1 MLTDIIKF
9 ATLGLGAGAIYG
21 LCALGIVLIYRG
33 SGVLNF
39 AQGAVGMVGAYVF
52 YLNRESGM
60 PTPLAALFAIGVGA
74 LIGAITHLGVMRPL
88 RNAPAVTRLIGTL
101 AVFSFLYGFGQY
113 RWGVN
118 QARIV
123 SAVLPSGSWEILPDI
138 RIGTDRLVI
147 LAIGIVLTGVLTI
160 VYRRTRFGLATA
172 AVAEN
177 RRASAA
183 VGVSPDVIATVNW
196 VLGSVLAVCS
206 AIMIVSIGT
215 LQVESLTLLV
225 FPALAAAL
233 LGGFKSYI
241 LTFVGGLLIGV
252 LESEVAYA
260 GVRWSIGDGWGKTV
274 PFIVI
279 IAVLMITGR
288 ALPMR
293 GEATEEP
300 PEIGDGEIQRRR
312 LAIAVVVTL
321 GMVWFWFSPTLLSAF
336 EISMATALVVLSVV
350 VVTGYAGQL
359 SLAQMAL
366 AGMGAWI
373 AARLVANWGVPFELA
388 LLAGVFGAIPIGLAV
403 GLPALRTRG
412 MNLAVV
418 TLGLAIVVEAQIL
431 GDPKRTGGFVG
442 TVVGA
447 PSFLGIDMDTY
458 AHPERYAVFCF
469 VIFVLF
475 ALMVANLRRGR
486 AGRRLVA
493 VRANER
499 AAASLGISVVH
510 AKLYAFSIG
519 AGLAA
524 CGGVLLAFRQPT
536 VVFVPT
542 FTAFQSIFVIVFAV
556 IGGIGFL
563 VGALIGG
570 LNAPSGFLGT
580 GLSTILDG
588 PADSVADFIARN
600 EVAQMVLGLT
610 LVLIL
615 LQLPNGLAT
624 HPLPPP
630 IKRAVERR
638 RERKGT
644 PPRVKQ
650 REPIP
655 EPSPFTVMPRTVR
668 IDGLT
673 VRFGGVVAADS
684 VTMVLRPGEVHGLIG
699 PNGAGKT
706 TAIDAVTGFVPLAEG
721 TVRLDD
727 DDITGWPAQ
736 RRARAGISRSFQSLE
751 LFETMTVRENLLAA
765 GDRHDQSAF
774 LTNLVR
780 PGRDEYTPAAL
791 AAIHEF
797 DLEPDLER
805 RPQEL
810 SYGRRRLVAIARAV
824 ASGSSVL
831 LLDEPAAGLD
841 DTETAELGRLIVRL
855 AKEWGIAVLLV
866 EHNVSVVLDV
876 SDQISVLNFGKVIA
890 NGTPAEIR
898 NNPEVIAAYLGA
910 EDVGGDAPTVDAS
923 ALDDTLAVARVISE
937 PIPVSATTAS
947 SNGSSTGARSTAG
960 PQSALALVEAVDV
973 SAGYGDLAAVRDLNL
988 RVEAGEV
995 VALLGPNGAGK
1006 TTTLLTLAGE
1016 LRPMSGAVLW
1026 RGDGAFKPLHRR
1038 SRDGLGFVSEERSV
1052 FMQLDAADNLRL
1064 GAGGIDAAV
1073 DIFPELGD
1081 LLNRRAGLLSGGEQ
1095 QMLTLARALAAEPTM
1110 LLADELSLGLAPLVV
1125 ERLFAA
1131 VRRAADSG
1139 VGVLLVEQQV
1149 GRALEVAD
1157 RVYVLRRGVVEFEGT
1172 PDDVRADRSRI
1183 QDAYLSAERADAG
1196 ARAALMPSTA
1206 APIEFAVDPLDP
1218 AHLLPNLVA
1227 RRAVDAPDR
1236 TFLVDTER
1244 GSVTYAEFHEQVT
1257 RWAGVLAGLGVAAGD
1272 RVAVMLPTS
1281 ITEHATWLACVWH
1294 RALQVPINTAYR
1306 GQMLAHVLADA
1317 GATIAI
1323 ATPDYAALIDE
1334 VRDRTSVSTVVIVDG
1349 RPTSDHHRSADDLYA
1364 DAPPAPDP
1372 TPATASDIAAVIYTS
1387 GTTGPSK
1394 GVLVPWGQLATGVS
1408 AFDDFGPGDV
1418 LYAPFAAYHLG
1429 GKLPL
1434 QLLAYWTGTFVFRD
1448 GFRTQ
1453 CFWDDVRTHGCN
1465 RAWLFHAMANFVHQ
1479 LPPRPDDLDNPLETV
1494 SGGPMLAAHR
1504 GLRAALR
1511 CPHADQLRID
1521 RTRLADLH
1529 R

>member
-9 ATLGLGAGAIYG
+9 AILGLGAGAIYG
-21 LCALGIVLIYRG
+21 LSALGIVLIYRG

-52 YLNRESGM
+52 YLNREDGM
-60 PTPLAALFAIGVGA
+60 PTPLAALLAIGVGA
-74 LIGAITHLGVMRPL
+74 VIGAVTHLGVMRPL

-113 RWGVN
+113 RWGIN

-123 SAVLPSGSWEILPDI
+123 GAVLPSGSWEIFGDI
-138 RIGTDRLVI
+138 RIGTDRLII
-147 LAIGIVLTGVLTI
+147 LSIGVALTAILTV

-233 LGGFKSYI
+233 LGGFKSYV
-241 LTFVGGLLIGV
+241 LTFLGGLMIGV

-260 GVRWSIGDGWGKTV
+260 GIRWSIGDGWGKTV

-300 PEIGDGEIQRRR
+300 PEIGDGEVQGRR
-312 LAIAVVVTL
+312 LAIAIVITL
-321 GMVWFWFSPTLLSAF
+321 AMVWFWFSPTILSAF
-336 EISMATALVVLSVV
+336 EISMATALVVLSVI

-373 AARLVANWGVPFELA
+373 SARLVANWDVPFELA
-388 LLAGVFGAIPIGLAV
+388 LLAGVVGTIPIGLAV

-447 PSFLGIDMDTY
+447 PSFLGIDLDTY

-469 VIFVLF
+469 VIFLVL

-499 AAASLGISVVH
+499 AAASLGISVVR

-570 LNAPSGFLGT
+570 LNAPAGFMPT
-580 GLSTILDG
+580 GLSTVLHG
-588 PADSVADFIARN
+588 PADGVADFIARH
-600 EVAQMVLGLT
+600 EVAQMMLGLT

-630 IKRAVERR
+630 VHRWVERR

-644 PPRVKQ
+644 PPRVK
-650 REPIP
+650 RRDPIP
-655 EPSPFTVMPRTVR
+655 EATAFTVTPRTVR

-684 VTMVLRPGEVHGLIG
+684 ISMVLHPGEVHGLIG

-706 TAIDAVTGFVPLAEG
+706 TAIDAVTGFVPLADG
-721 TVRLDD
+721 RVLLDD
-727 DDITGWPAQ
+727 DDITTWQAQ
-736 RRARAGISRSFQSLE
+736 RRARAGISRSFQNLE

-765 GDRHDQSAF
+765 CDQHDQAAF
-774 LTNLVR
+774 VTNLVR
-780 PGRDEYTPAAL
+780 PGRDQYTPAAL

-797 DLEPDLER
+797 DLQPDLER

-890 NGTPAEIR
+890 NGTPSEIR
-898 NNPEVIAAYLGA
+898 NDPDVIAAYLGEDESAA
-910 EDVGGDAPTVDAS
+910 ESLPADAAD
-923 ALDDTLAVARVISE
+923 LDDALLVARVVSE
-937 PIPVSATTAS
+937 PEPHPTRPHAHS
-947 SNGSSTGARSTAG
+947 
-960 PQSALALVEAVDV
+960 QELALVEAVDV
-973 SAGYGDLAAVRDLNL
+973 SAGYGDLAAVRNLNL

-1016 LRPMSGAVLW
+1016 LRPMTGAVLW

-1064 GAGGIDAAV
+1064 GAGGIEAAV
-1073 DIFPELGD
+1073 EIFPELGD
-1081 LLNRRAGLLSGGEQ
+1081 LLGRRAGLLSGGEQ

-1110 LLADELSLGLAPLVV
+1110 LLADELSLGLAPLIV
-1125 ERLFAA
+1125 ERLFTE
-1131 VRRAADSG
+1131 VRRAADRG

-1172 PDDVRADRSRI
+1172 PDEVRADRARI
-1183 QDAYLSAERADAG
+1183 QDAYLS
-1196 ARAALMPSTA
+1196 
-1206 APIEFAVDPLDP
+1206 
-1218 AHLLPNLVA
+1218 
-1227 RRAVDAPDR
+1227 
-1236 TFLVDTER
+1236 
-1244 GSVTYAEFHEQVT
+1244 
-1257 RWAGVLAGLGVAAGD
+1257 GD
-1272 RVAVMLPTS
+1272 RGPAV
-1281 ITEHATWLACVWH
+1281 
-1294 RALQVPINTAYR
+1294 
-1306 GQMLAHVLADA
+1306 
-1317 GATIAI
+1317 
-1323 ATPDYAALIDE
+1323 
-1334 VRDRTSVSTVVIVDG
+1334 
-1349 RPTSDHHRSADDLYA
+1349 
-1364 DAPPAPDP
+1364 
-1372 TPATASDIAAVIYTS
+1372 
-1387 GTTGPSK
+1387 
-1394 GVLVPWGQLATGVS
+1394 
-1408 AFDDFGPGDV
+1408 
-1418 LYAPFAAYHLG
+1418 
-1429 GKLPL
+1429 
-1434 QLLAYWTGTFVFRD
+1434 
-1448 GFRTQ
+1448 
-1453 CFWDDVRTHGCN
+1453 
-1465 RAWLFHAMANFVHQ
+1465 
-1479 LPPRPDDLDNPLETV
+1479 LEQT
-1494 SGGPMLAAHR
+1494 
-1504 GLRAALR
+1504 
-1511 CPHADQLRID
+1511 
-1521 RTRLADLH
+1521 
-1529 R
+1529 